1 MFNETQIKNIEI
13 LKSAAKKAGITNPLS
28 INAFLSIIYKESGF
42 IPQTEKSYRNTPNDR
57 IRRIFAATR
66 NLSDDQLNA
75 IKQNDIQFFDLVYL
89 KNPGLGN
96 KYPGDGYK
104 YRGRGYNQ
112 ITGRANYE
120 YLSKKLGIDLVNNP
134 DLLNQP
140 EIAARAAAI
149 YFIDRFL
156 NNAGKLKYYNAKNIN
171 DFKTID
177 DAVLAFF
184 HANAGW
190 GKSFEAIKADVTG
203 GLAKAMEISK
213 QISTFIKDNPGKSG
227 IFFIALILLGL
238 FVWLIFFK

>member
-1 MFNETQIKNIEI
+1 MFNSTQIKNIEI

-57 IRRIFAATR
+57 IRRIFAAAK

-89 KNPGLGN
+89 NNPGLGN

-140 EIAARAAAI
+140 EIAARAAAV
-149 YFIDRFL
+149 YFKDRFL
-156 NNAGKLKYYNAKNIN
+156 NNAGKLKYYNAQNIN
-171 DFKTID
+171 DFKTLD
-177 DAVLAFF
+177 DAVGAFF

-190 GKSFEAIKADVTG
+190 GKSFQSIKADVTG
-203 GLAKAMEISK
+203 GLARAKEISIQLMDIVK
-213 QISTFIKDNPGKSG
+213 KNPKKISVLV
-227 IFFIALILLGL
+227 IALMLILL
-238 FVWLIFFK
+238 FVFLILKK

>member
-120 YLSKKLGIDLVNNP
+120 YLSKKLDIDLVNNP
-134 DLLNQP
+134 DLLNKP
-140 EIAARAAAI
+140 EISARAAAI

-177 DAVLAFF
+177 DAVGAFF

-203 GLAKAMEISK
+203 GLARAKEISIK
-213 QISTFIKDNPGKSG
+213 LMDLVKKNPKKISVLT
-227 IFFIALILLGL
+227 IALILILL
-238 FVWLIFFK
+238 FVFLILKK

>member
-28 INAFLSIIYKESGF
+28 INAFLSIIYKESNF
-42 IPQTEKSYRNTPNDR
+42 VPQTEKSYRNTPNDR
-57 IRRIFAATR
+57 IRKIFAAAK
-66 NLSDDQLNA
+66 NLSDEQLNA

-89 KNPGLGN
+89 NNPGLGN

-112 ITGRANYE
+112 ITGRSNYE

-156 NNAGKLKYYNAKNIN
+156 NNAGKLKYYNATNIN
-171 DFKTID
+171 DFKTLD
-177 DAVLAFF
+177 DAVGAFF

-190 GKSFEAIKADVTG
+190 GKSLEAIKADVTG
-203 GLAKAMEISK
+203 GLARAKEISIK
-213 QISTFIKDNPGKSG
+213 LMDLVKKNPKKISVLT
-227 IFFIALILLGL
+227 IALILILL
-238 FVWLIFFK
+238 FVFLILKK